1 MGSKQETQ
9 KSNRSKKII
18 FSIIVVGSNM
28 AGKTGLLQSYE
39 YMVTNNIEYD
49 EKNNQPLNTNIKHL
63 IINIGNEYRVLRI
76 TIKNEKNE
84 DINCLV
90 KVWDSTGGERFR
102 SIVLSSVK
110 NKQGLLLAYDITMRS
125 TFEDLNQW
133 IRQINDY
140 QDISEF
146 PIIIVGCKVDLE
158 DKREVSTEEGHTFA
172 AKYKCPFF
180 ETSARTGKGV
190 KEAFSA
196 LIQKVYEKNKNKNN
210 LFGLY

>member
-1 MGSKQETQ
+1 MGAKHNKT
-9 KSNRSKKII
+9 KSRIPL
-18 FSIIVVGSNM
+18 FSILEIGNTM
-28 AGKTGLLQSYE
+28 AGKTALLESYE
-39 YMVTNNIEYD
+39 YMLNNKIEYD
-49 EKNNQPLNTNIKHL
+49 EKNNKPLDLDISTIMMTISTDYK
-63 IINIGNEYRVLRI
+63 VLES
-76 TIKNEKNE
+76 TIKEEQNE
-84 DINCLV
+84 DKRIKV
-90 KVWDSTGGERFR
+90 KIWDSIGAERF
-102 SIVLSSVK
+102 SSTVISTAK
-110 NKQGLLLAYDITMRS
+110 NAQGLLFTYDITSRR
-125 TFEDLNQW
+125 TFKDLNQW
-133 IRQINDY
+133 IRQIKDY

>member
-1 MGSKQETQ
+1 MGAKHNKT
-9 KSNRSKKII
+9 KSRIPL
-18 FSIIVVGSNM
+18 FSILEIGNTM
-28 AGKTGLLQSYE
+28 AGKTALLESYE
-39 YMVTNNIEYD
+39 YMLNNKIEYD
-49 EKNNQPLNTNIKHL
+49 EKNNKPLDLDIST
-63 IINIGNEYRVLRI
+63 IIMTISTDYKVLES
-76 TIKNEKNE
+76 TIKEEQNE
-84 DINCLV
+84 DKRIKV
-90 KVWDSTGGERFR
+90 KIWDSIGAERF
-102 SIVLSSVK
+102 SSTVISTAK
-110 NKQGLLLAYDITMRS
+110 NAQGLLFTYDITMRS

>member
-1 MGSKQETQ
+1 MGAKHNKT
-9 KSNRSKKII
+9 KSRIPL
-18 FSIIVVGSNM
+18 FSILEIGNTM
-28 AGKTGLLQSYE
+28 AGKTALLESYE
-39 YMVTNNIEYD
+39 YMLNNKIEYD
-49 EKNNQPLNTNIKHL
+49 EKNNKPLDLDIST
-63 IINIGNEYRVLRI
+63 IIMTISTDYKVLES
-76 TIKNEKNE
+76 TIKEEQNE
-84 DINCLV
+84 DKRIKV
-90 KVWDSTGGERFR
+90 KIWDSIGAERF
-102 SIVLSSVK
+102 SSTVISTAK
-110 NKQGLLLAYDITMRS
+110 NAQGLLFTYDITSRR

>member
-1 MGSKQETQ
+1 MGAKHNKT
-9 KSNRSKKII
+9 KSRIPL
-18 FSIIVVGSNM
+18 FSILEIGNTM
-28 AGKTGLLQSYE
+28 AGKTALLKSYE
-39 YMVTNNIEYD
+39 YMLNNKIEYD
-49 EKNNQPLNTNIKHL
+49 EKNNKPLDLDISTIMMTISKD
-63 IINIGNEYRVLRI
+63 YKVLES
-76 TIKNEKNE
+76 TIKEEQNE
-84 DINCLV
+84 DKRIKV
-90 KVWDSTGGERFR
+90 KIWDSTGAERF
-102 SIVLSSVK
+102 SSMVISAVK
-110 NKQGLLLAYDITMRS
+110 NAQGLLFTYDITSRR
-125 TFEDLNQW
+125 TFKDLNQW
-133 IRQINDY
+133 IRQIKDY

-146 PIIIVGCKVDLE
+146 PIIIVGCKLDLE